1 MIECFLFIICEISFI
16 FYYDTEN
23 FQEKNKRPLNE
34 HWVPISP
41 PVSWV
46 CLLFVCFICLFGSN
60 WCNIQ
65 PQLWA
70 AIVRDWSQRGCSI
83 SNMPTTLFNDECQ
96 ERVLCSL
103 SLSLS
108 LHMCV
113 CLECSYAC
121 LLRKIMNIVVLH
133 NNEAINNKCL
143 KRLESY
149 SYIILISF
157 SSAVICFRSHF
168 SYR

>member
-1 MIECFLFIICEISFI
+1 MFSI
-16 FYYDTEN
+16 YYLWN
-23 FQEKNKRPLNE
+23 LLYLLLW
-34 HWVPISP
+34 HWEFPGKKQKAIKWALSSHQP
-41 PVSWV
+41 PCQLSLPV
-46 CLLFVCFICLFGSN
+46 ICLFGSN

-70 AIVRDWSQRGCSI
+70 AMVRDWSQRGCSI
-83 SNMPTTLFNDECQ
+83 SNMPATLFNDECQ

-157 SSAVICFRSHF
+157 SSAVICFRSQF

>member
-23 FQEKNKRPLNE
+23 FQEKNKRPLKE
-34 HWVPISP
+34 FPSAP
-41 PVSWV
+41 LSAE
-46 CLLFVCFICLFGSN
+46 FGSN